1 MNLFDMSPVDF
12 ASNLGLIALSFA
24 LVFSFL
30 RLVIGPSLADRVVA
44 LDQIAILLVGLLVVY
59 GTGVAHEEPLRVAMV
74 LALISFMGTVGFANY
89 LQRKATR

>member
-1 MNLFDMSPVDF
+1 MNLADLSHVEI
-12 ASNLGLIALSFA
+12 AANVGLIALSFG

-30 RLVIGPSLADRVVA
+30 RLAIGPTLADRVVA
-44 LDQIAILLVGLLVVY
+44 LDQIAILLVGLLVLY

-89 LQRKATR
+89 LQRKALE